1 MTPRSRS
8 DEAFLKGRVPE
19 RKRPFCRSEGGITF
33 LQPINTEIHCNTAH
47 SNDDQKCREGWSA
60 GNQCRD
66 LQGRKVSF
74 RRPAQGR
81 RAVSS
86 TTYALERTG
95 RDARTVRH
103 WMSAVNGQERNS
115 PTQTDR
121 SSIEPRKRR
130 GTRHKRQPETAYS
143 RISWCDGS
151 GGCQVQDRGPADP
164 SNYGKNRTAPIR
176 K

>member
-8 DEAFLKGRVPE
+8 GEAFVEGP
-19 RKRPFCRSEGGITF
+19 RSREEAAFLAFQRRNDSSMIHQMGNF
-33 LQPINTEIHCNTAH
+33 LQHKPSKTTVE
-47 SNDDQKCREGWSA
+47 CREGRSA
-60 GNQCRD
+60 GNQRRD
-66 LQGRKVSF
+66 LRGRKASF

-151 GGCQVQDRGPADP
+151 GGCQVQDREPADP